1 MSLRDP
7 RLFTSAGPTGQ
18 VADASAS
25 APEPGLSLSPP
36 AATVPGRRSGGVVA
50 LIVEGTGRSGHV
62 LEAQLGDAGVRVERT
77 SDLPTAPGL
86 ATAAAATAMIYLP
99 PAGPDRLAGLTFLQ
113 RDPATAG
120 LPIVVMDEMGGPEQ
134 AHAAYAAGAD
144 EHWPGFPD
152 LRTARIRLTAL
163 SRGVIAERQRDE
175 ALRELAQVRARLS
188 EATGRL
194 AREQET
200 DEVTGLP
207 NRKRLLQQ
215 LDVEW
220 RRARRNGSPL
230 SLVLLEIDR
239 PAGGQGLVEEAR
251 LIAVSAALRAVLRR
265 GGDLLAR
272 FSDNQVAA
280 SLPEVG
286 PDGAA
291 AVAQALRSAALRC
304 EPTLFFTMGIVTARP
319 QESASNSADS
329 LVAEA
334 EASLRRV
341 TRSS

>member
-1 MSLRDP
+1 
-7 RLFTSAGPTGQ
+7 LFTSTDVAGR
-18 VADASAS
+18 SAS
-25 APEPGLSLSPP
+25 ATDVVAAEPGLSLSAQVSPV
-36 AATVPGRRSGGVVA
+36 AARRSNAVVA

-62 LEAQLGDAGVRVERT
+62 LEAQLGDAGLRVERT
-77 SDLPTAPGL
+77 SDLASAPAL
-86 ATAAAATAMIYLP
+86 AAAAGATALVYLP
-99 PAGPDRLAGLTFLQ
+99 PAGTDRLQGMTLLQ
-113 RDPATAG
+113 ADPETAG
-120 LPIVVMDEMGGPEQ
+120 LPIVVMDEMGGLEA

-175 ALRELAQVRARLS
+175 ALRELAQVRARLT
-188 EATGRL
+188 EATSRL
-194 AREQET
+194 SREQDT
-200 DEVTGLP
+200 DAVTGLP
-207 NRKRLLQQ
+207 NRRRLLGQ

-230 SLVLLEIDR
+230 SVVLIEIDH
-239 PAGGQGLVEEAR
+239 PAGSQELVEDSR
-251 LIAVSAALRAVLRR
+251 LAAVATALRAVLRR

-272 FSDNQVAA
+272 FSDNQLAA

-291 AVAQALRSAALRC
+291 AVAQALRTAALRC
-304 EPTLFFTMGIVTARP
+304 EPSLFFTMGIVTARP
-319 QESASNSADS
+319 QESVSTSAEA
-329 LVAEA
+329 LIGEA

-341 TRSS
+341 ARSS